1 MAEMVSFE
9 DAARELQVGTEEV
22 TRLVASGE
30 LQTGEEGG
38 LLKIDRVS
46 LDSYKSGREEAPLL
60 LTEAGPEPEPE
71 VVPSLGLAAE
81 GAAEEPEAEGEPVEA
96 AAEAGGDTTES
107 IFGDEDFEL
116 ETFTETAEEG
126 VRAEGVGA
134 GEELA
139 ELEEAGE
146 ELGAEEM
153 AELTAEAG
161 APVGRRAVRPRPE
174 TSTGVTVMLVVTFI
188 LLLFAGLVIFN
199 FSRSAPQGIL
209 APITDSLPLG
219 GE

>member
-38 LLKIDRVS
+38 LLKIERVS
-46 LDSYKSGREEAPLL
+46 LDAYKSGREEAPLL

-81 GAAEEPEAEGEPVEA
+81 GAAKEAEAEVEPVEA

-107 IFGDEDFEL
+107 IFGDEDFQL
-116 ETFTETAEEG
+116 ETFTETAE
-126 VRAEGVGA
+126 EGVGA

-161 APVGRRAVRPRPE
+161 APVGRRAVRARPE

-188 LLLFAGLVIFN
+188 LLLFAGLVIVN

>member
-1 MAEMVSFE
+1 MAELVSFE

-38 LLKIDRVS
+38 LLKIERGS
-46 LDSYKSGREEAPLL
+46 LDAYKSGREEAPLL
-60 LTEAGPEPEPE
+60 LTEAEPEPE
-71 VVPSLGLAAE
+71 VAPSLGLAAE
-81 GAAEEPEAEGEPVEA
+81 GAAEEAEAEGEPVEA

-116 ETFTETAEEG
+116 ETFAETAE
-126 VRAEGVGA
+126 EGVGA

-161 APVGRRAVRPRPE
+161 APVSRRAVRARPE
-174 TSTGVTVMLVVTFI
+174 TSPGVTVMLVVTFI

>member
-1 MAEMVSFE
+1 MAELVSFE
-9 DAARELQVGTEEV
+9 DAARELEVGTEEV
-22 TRLVASGE
+22 TRLVASGT

-38 LLKIDRVS
+38 LLKIDRES
-46 LDSYKSGREEAPLL
+46 LDAYKSSREEAPLR
-60 LTEAGPEPEPE
+60 LTEVEPGPA
-71 VVPSLGLAAE
+71 VLPSIGLAAE
-81 GAAEEPEAEGEPVEA
+81 EAAEAAEVEGEPVEA

-107 IFGDEDFEL
+107 IFGDEGFEL
-116 ETFTETAEEG
+116 ETFTETAREG
-126 VRAEGVGA
+126 VRA

-161 APVGRRAVRPRPE
+161 APVGRRAVRARPV
-174 TSTGVTVMLVVTFI
+174 TSPVVTVMLVVTLI

-199 FSRSAPQGIL
+199 FGLQAPQVIIEPISSWLVNL
-209 APITDSLPLG
+209 AQ
-219 GE
+219 

>member
-1 MAEMVSFE
+1 MVSFE

-30 LQTGEEGG
+30 LQTGEQGG

-46 LDSYKSGREEAPLL
+46 LDAYKSGREEAPLL
-60 LTEAGPEPEPE
+60 LTEAEPEPE

-81 GAAEEPEAEGEPVEA
+81 GAAEEAEAEGEPVEA

-126 VRAEGVGA
+126 VGA

-161 APVGRRAVRPRPE
+161 APAGRRAVRARPE

-199 FSRSAPQGIL
+199 FSRNAPQGVL

>member
-1 MAEMVSFE
+1 MAELVSFE

-22 TRLVASGE
+22 TRMVASGE

-46 LDSYKSGREEAPLL
+46 LDAYKSGHEEAPLL
-60 LTEAGPEPEPE
+60 LTEAKPEPEAAPR
-71 VVPSLGLAAE
+71 LGLAAE
-81 GAAEEPEAEGEPVEA
+81 GAAEEAEAEGEPAAA

-126 VRAEGVGA
+126 VGA

-146 ELGAEEM
+146 ELDVEEM

-161 APVGRRAVRPRPE
+161 APVGRRAVRARPE

>member
-46 LDSYKSGREEAPLL
+46 LDAYKSGREEAPLL
-60 LTEAGPEPEPE
+60 LTEAEPEAE
-71 VVPSLGLAAE
+71 VAPGLGLAAE
-81 GAAEEPEAEGEPVEA
+81 GAAEEAEAEVEPAEA
-96 AAEAGGDTTES
+96 AAEVGGDTTES

-116 ETFTETAEEG
+116 ETFTEPAEEG

>member
-1 MAEMVSFE
+1 MAELVSFE

-38 LLKIDRVS
+38 LLKIERVS
-46 LDSYKSGREEAPLL
+46 LDAYKSGREEAPLL
-60 LTEAGPEPEPE
+60 LTEAKPEPEAA
-71 VVPSLGLAAE
+71 PSLGLAAE
-81 GAAEEPEAEGEPVEA
+81 GAAEEAEAEGEPAEA

-126 VRAEGVGA
+126 VGA

-146 ELGAEEM
+146 ELGVEEM
-153 AELTAEAG
+153 AELAAEAG
-161 APVGRRAVRPRPE
+161 APVGRRAVRARPE

>member
-1 MAEMVSFE
+1 MAELVSFE

-46 LDSYKSGREEAPLL
+46 LDAYKSGREEAPLL
-60 LTEAGPEPEPE
+60 LTEAEPEAE
-71 VVPSLGLAAE
+71 VASSLGLAAE
-81 GAAEEPEAEGEPVEA
+81 GAAEEAKGEPAEA

-126 VRAEGVGA
+126 VGA

-146 ELGAEEM
+146 ELGVEEM
-153 AELTAEAG
+153 AELAAEAG
-161 APVGRRAVRPRPE
+161 APVGRRAVRARPE

>member
-46 LDSYKSGREEAPLL
+46 LDAYKSGREEAPLL
-60 LTEAGPEPEPE
+60 LTEAGPEPE

-81 GAAEEPEAEGEPVEA
+81 GAAEEAEAEGEPVET

-126 VRAEGVGA
+126 VGA

-146 ELGAEEM
+146 ELGVEEM

-161 APVGRRAVRPRPE
+161 APVGRRAVRARPE